1 MKPAGLPSQS
11 QSLRRRARRG
21 RGAPARGFIMGYIV
35 LALLVFGI
43 LTAAMGR
50 LKDTQATALWVDNA
64 QAALR
69 ANIQTIRA
77 RMLVCAANMYA
88 DPDPTKPSAQPMLDA
103 LPSSGTS
110 PEGVPLEEL
119 PCTGTT
125 NSIFPQNGP
134 SPAASAEGMF
144 DGSGAVFK
152 PTPPR
157 GFEPWRYVNQVKAG
171 AAKGA
176 IFVRTSTADPNAIAA
191 VNRIVKSF
199 RSPEVVSTVEGGRTV
214 LTFYLRLP
222 ASEAT

>member
-21 RGAPARGFIMGYIV
+21 RAAPARGFIMGYII
-35 LALLVFGI
+35 LTLLVFGI

-77 RMLVCAANMYA
+77 RMLVCAANMYV
-88 DPDPTKPSAQPMLDA
+88 DPDSAGDQPMLDA
-103 LPSSGTS
+103 LPSSGS
-110 PEGVPLEEL
+110 AADGVTLESL

-125 NSIFPQNGP
+125 NNIFPTGGP
-134 SPAASAEGMF
+134 APSAPEGMF
-144 DGSGAVFK
+144 DGSGAVFM

-157 GFEPWRYVNQVKAG
+157 SFEPWRYVNQVKAG
-171 AAKGA
+171 TADGA

-199 RSPEVVSTVEGGRTV
+199 RSPEVVSNVEGGRTI

-222 ASEAT
+222 ASAAT